1 MVSGGNWYFLTIKV
15 ISQNSVYN
23 GTKLVTIQ
31 DDQKILQFL
40 KKAVIT
46 TVSDCLLEFS

>member
-1 MVSGGNWYFLTIKV
+1 M
-15 ISQNSVYN
+15 YN

-40 KKAVIT
+40 KKVVTIT
-46 TVSDCLLEFS
+46 VNNCLLEFS